1 MAEEDVRGEVVPT
14 TSDHN
19 GGDGEEGVKTET
31 ETQVLSPL
39 ENKIVRQVE
48 VFH

>member
-19 GGDGEEGVKTET
+19 GGEGEDGVKT

-39 ENKIVRQVE
+39 EDKIVRQVE
-48 VFH
+48 VF